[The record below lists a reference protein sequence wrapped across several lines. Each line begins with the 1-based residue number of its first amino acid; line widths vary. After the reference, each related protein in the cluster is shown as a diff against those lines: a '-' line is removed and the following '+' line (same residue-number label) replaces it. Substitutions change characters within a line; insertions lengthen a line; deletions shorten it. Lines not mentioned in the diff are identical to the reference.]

1 MTRTEMLEI
10 VKWLTDRG
18 FRVTEADHTSGRI
31 VLDTNADTPSS
42 ATATGHGSPAKDGSW

>member
-1 MTRTEMLEI
+1 MIEI

-31 VLDTNADTPSS
+31 VLDAATPSS